1 MSAWLALPFVLV
13 AAFWIAARVER
24 RDGASFWRHNG
35 AAVGTF
41 LLVAI
46 GLWALLLVALIGAA
60 VLSFVAYDHASNAPG
75 PTPARVGTDLP
86 QQLRQDL
93 QQLQDEVAS

>member
-1 MSAWLALPFVLV
+1 
-13 AAFWIAARVER
+13 
-24 RDGASFWRHNG
+24 
-35 AAVGTF
+35 
-41 LLVAI
+41 
-46 GLWALLLVALIGAA
+46 VALIGAA